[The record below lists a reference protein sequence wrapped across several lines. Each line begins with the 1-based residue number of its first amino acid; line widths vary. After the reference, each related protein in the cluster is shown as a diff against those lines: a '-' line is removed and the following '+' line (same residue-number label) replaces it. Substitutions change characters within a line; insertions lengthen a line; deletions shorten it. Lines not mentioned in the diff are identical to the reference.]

1 MWGVSIG
8 YRDNESCQC
17 VQESLQNQVECR
29 ITDQRESH
37 TRGLI
42 MMQKLRLRDFVGFG
56 CAGRCVGHD
65 VTRIAR
71 AAKLSVL
78 VNP

>member
-1 MWGVSIG
+1 MHAVDAG
-8 YRDNESCQC
+8 D
-17 VQESLQNQVECR
+17 
-29 ITDQRESH
+29 ITDIDQ
-37 TRGLI
+37 LI
-42 MMQKLRLRDFVGFG
+42 NITNAADEQTAEKTDKQRLRDFVGFG